1 MISLQINLFK
11 LFHFI
16 HKFNLQQK
24 WLQTIFLRVFLSRP
38 YFDPFFPPVSVGLII
53 PTLVGS
59 VIVVAL
65 WARTYYLVRLD
76 RSRDCLKKQE

>member
-1 MISLQINLFK
+1 MKTEF
-11 LFHFI
+11 FF
-16 HKFNLQQK
+16 
-24 WLQTIFLRVFLSRP
+24 RP